1 MYLNLFRMKKWLKY
15 GCYFGLFVNW
25 GFYSAVVAASIYY
38 NAPSPGQTWFEG
50 SQNERYTKSFS
61 MTMPIATGS
70 LILDLY
76 ILVLPISVVWNL
88 HVNLRRRI
96 GVLAIFATGLM
107 YVCCL
112 SLIYTL

>member
-1 MYLNLFRMKKWLKY
+1 
-15 GCYFGLFVNW
+15 
-25 GFYSAVVAASIYY
+25 
-38 NAPSPGQTWFEG
+38 
-50 SQNERYTKSFS
+50 
-61 MTMPIATGS
+61 MTMPIASGS